1 MFPVVATPVVATP
14 VTRALFEFLHVTRFS
29 TSLRSLGSLGSQAC
43 QEQQAR
49 VIADVRSLVAW
60 HRGLYMV
67 MEGGRGGGETPTD
80 MKRAIQNVRERL
92 VAPTPLCE
100 RLVACL
106 DEMDACADAGAE
118 PGGPRGV
125 GCGRQR
131 AGGGDGGGDGGPCG
145 EAGMREAARC
155 LRSVPEDVVRLRLLV
170 DEASEALAEAMGEGE
185 GEAMAEDL
193 AGLAGYAASLDAVA
207 DGVAVLEVVAKNVCV
222 VEGGL
227 TIEDVQAVEGVVA
240 LL

>member
-1 MFPVVATPVVATP
+1 
-14 VTRALFEFLHVTRFS
+14 
-29 TSLRSLGSLGSQAC
+29 
-43 QEQQAR
+43 
-49 VIADVRSLVAW
+49 
-60 HRGLYMV
+60 MV
-67 MEGGRGGGETPTD
+67 MEEGRGGGETPTD

-100 RLVACL
+100 RLVTCL
-106 DEMDACADAGAE
+106 DEMDACVDAGAE

-131 AGGGDGGGDGGPCG
+131 AGGGDGDGGPCG

-185 GEAMAEDL
+185 GEAMGEDL

>member
-1 MFPVVATPVVATP
+1 
-14 VTRALFEFLHVTRFS
+14 
-29 TSLRSLGSLGSQAC
+29 
-43 QEQQAR
+43 
-49 VIADVRSLVAW
+49 
-60 HRGLYMV
+60 

-106 DEMDACADAGAE
+106 DEMDACVDAGAE

-131 AGGGDGGGDGGPCG
+131 AGGGDGGSCG

-185 GEAMAEDL
+185 VMGEGEAMGEDL

>member
-60 HRGLYMV
+60 HRGLHMV

-80 MKRAIQNVRERL
+80 MKRAIQTVRERL

-106 DEMDACADAGAE
+106 DEMDACVDAGAE

-131 AGGGDGGGDGGPCG
+131 AGGGDGDGDGGPCG

-185 GEAMAEDL
+185 GEDL

-207 DGVAVLEVVAKNVCV
+207 DGVAVLEVVSKNVCV

>member
-1 MFPVVATPVVATP
+1 
-14 VTRALFEFLHVTRFS
+14 
-29 TSLRSLGSLGSQAC
+29 
-43 QEQQAR
+43 
-49 VIADVRSLVAW
+49 
-60 HRGLYMV
+60 
-67 MEGGRGGGETPTD
+67 
-80 MKRAIQNVRERL
+80 
-92 VAPTPLCE
+92 
-100 RLVACL
+100 
-106 DEMDACADAGAE
+106 
-118 PGGPRGV
+118 
-125 GCGRQR
+125 
-131 AGGGDGGGDGGPCG
+131 
-145 EAGMREAARC
+145 MREAARC

-185 GEAMAEDL
+185 AMGEDL